1 MTRNEYL
8 KALAGS
14 LNGHISKEEISD
26 ILRDYREFF
35 EDGALQNEEEWE
47 TAARLGDPKGVAAQ
61 IVAEAYIGQAQE
73 KPTVKNLFK
82 AQGAVK
88 VYSTVAF
95 IASIPLMLAI
105 AALALT
111 MFVMFLALIVCAVGI
126 FTAVL
131 MTSAAL
137 PQSALLL
144 AGVAGAGALFASIT
158 ILLLIIMM
166 VRSFVKWISSVFAR
180 VITKRKKTEEPET
193 AEDPVDEIEIPP
205 IVPVQKPAVPQPAE
219 SVEVKEND

>member
-1 MTRNEYL
+1 
-8 KALAGS
+8 
-14 LNGHISKEEISD
+14 
-26 ILRDYREFF
+26 
-35 EDGALQNEEEWE
+35 
-47 TAARLGDPKGVAAQ
+47 
-61 IVAEAYIGQAQE
+61 
-73 KPTVKNLFK
+73 
-82 AQGAVK
+82 
-88 VYSTVAF
+88 
-95 IASIPLMLAI
+95 MLAI

-180 VITKRKKTEEPET
+180 VITRRKKTEEPET

>member
-35 EDGALQNEEEWE
+35 EDGALQDEEEWQ
-47 TAARLGDPKGVAAQ
+47 TAARLGDPKEVAAQ

-105 AALALT
+105 AGLALT
-111 MFVMFLALIVCAVGI
+111 MFVMFIALIICAVAI
-126 FTAVL
+126 FTAIL

-137 PQSALLL
+137 PQSATLL

-166 VRSFVKWISSVFAR
+166 VRSFVKWISGLFAK
-180 VITKRKKTEEPET
+180 VITKKKKNEEPELTEEPVE
-193 AEDPVDEIEIPP
+193 EIEIPP
-205 IVPVQKPAVPQPAE
+205 IVPVQKPVKPQQSD